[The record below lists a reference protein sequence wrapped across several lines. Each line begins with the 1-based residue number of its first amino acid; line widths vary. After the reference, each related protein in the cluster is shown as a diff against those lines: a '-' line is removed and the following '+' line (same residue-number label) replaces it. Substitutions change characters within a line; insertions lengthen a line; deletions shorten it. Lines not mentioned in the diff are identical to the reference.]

1 MRRALLTL
9 TLAAATA
16 AAFFTGFALT
26 GGSSQGSPS
35 QAAAATQLA
44 HVRAGLERRYYRP
57 VPDRVL
63 RLKSVES
70 MLAALGDPYTEYLE
84 PFAYSELRRRTA
96 ATYSGIGL
104 TVLPQPS
111 GFVVSAVTPGPSRR
125 AGIRPGDRIVSIDGV
140 PTSRVPFEDALAL
153 IRGRAG
159 TTVRLGIVRG
169 GREHSVGV
177 RRELIRASAVSSRL
191 LASGGR
197 RVAYVA
203 VRTLSQGTA
212 QLLGETLGRLERVG
226 ASGLVLDLRGNPGGL
241 LDQAV
246 AVSSLFLG
254 EGVVVSIEGAHEPQ
268 RVFAAEPSG
277 RASTLPLVVLVDRET
292 ASAAEVVAGALKD
305 NGRATV
311 VGENTFGKALVQS
324 IEPLPNGAALMLTT
338 ARYLTPTGTDISSG
352 GLEPHVRAVDEPG
365 TAEDEAVTRALEL
378 IP

>member
-9 TLAAATA
+9 TFAAATA
-16 AAFFTGFALT
+16 GAFLTGFALT
-26 GGSSQGSPS
+26 GGSSEGTPPE
-35 QAAAATQLA
+35 AAAATQLA
-44 HVRAGLERRYYRP
+44 HVRAGLARRYYRP

-70 MLAALGDPYTEYLE
+70 MIAALGDPYTEYLE

-111 GFVVSAVTPGPSRR
+111 GFVVSAVAPGPSRR
-125 AGIRPGDRIVSIDGV
+125 AGIRAGDRIVSIDGV
-140 PTSRVPFEDALAL
+140 PMSRVPFEAALAL

-159 TTVRLGIVRG
+159 TTVRLGVVRG
-169 GREHSVGV
+169 GRELSFGV
-177 RRELIRASAVSSRL
+177 RRELIRTSAVSSRL
-191 LASGGR
+191 LVSGGK
-197 RVAYVA
+197 RVGYVA
-203 VRTLSQGTA
+203 VRTLLQGTA
-212 QLLGETLGRLERVG
+212 QLLGDTLARLERGG

-268 RVFAAEPSG
+268 RVFAVEPSG
-277 RASTLPLVVLVDRET
+277 AASTLPLVVVVDRET
-292 ASAAEVVAGALKD
+292 ASAAEVVAGALRD

-324 IEPLPNGAALMLTT
+324 IEPLPNGAALKLTT

-352 GLEPHVRAVDEPG
+352 GLKPHVTAVDEPA
-365 TAEDEAVTRALEL
+365 TTEDEAIARALEL